1 MTWMTAWWI
10 FDLVV
15 LLVVVPVVVFLLV
28 RMLLAALKVKRGT
41 DELAASGGELASRF
55 EGVEQLARTNSLLR
69 QVSTD
74 LERYGNAL
82 DDLR

>member
-1 MTWMTAWWI
+1 MTGWTAWWI

-28 RMLLAALKVKRGT
+28 RMLLAALKLERT
-41 DELAASGGELASRF
+41 SNDLAASGGFFASQF
-55 EGVEQLARTNSLLR
+55 EGVEQLARTRTLVR
-69 QVSTD
+69 EVSTD
-74 LERYGNAL
+74 LERYGRAL